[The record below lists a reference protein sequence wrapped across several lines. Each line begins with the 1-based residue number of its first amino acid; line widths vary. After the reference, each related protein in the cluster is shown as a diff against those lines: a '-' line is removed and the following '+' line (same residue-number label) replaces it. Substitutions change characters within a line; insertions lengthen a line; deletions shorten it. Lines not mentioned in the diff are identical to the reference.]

1 MGNTRRILG
10 VALALASA
18 APGLLAAQAQTR
30 QISGQVVRS
39 GTGAAIAEAVVA
51 VSGTATSVQT
61 GADGR
66 YTVRAPAGE
75 VRLTVRAIG
84 FTRKDAIVPPTV
96 STVNFTL
103 DPDVFRLEEVVVSG
117 QATTVERR
125 NLTTSVGYVSG
136 EDVSKVASPT
146 VENALYGKLAGV
158 NIQSNS
164 GAPGGGIQLQIRGS
178 NTILGNFDPLFVVD
192 GVIYSN
198 ARILGGRASL
208 IRGASIQEDD
218 PVNRLAD
225 LNPADIA
232 SIEVLKGA
240 AAAAIYGAK
249 AAAGVVI
256 VKTIRGQG
264 GAPQVN
270 LSQRVGAF
278 RLLRGY
284 DPHCWG
290 SIAEAVAEFGAVAQT
305 FLNQYGL
312 NCYNHYDQV
321 WGSNDRLSYET
332 VADVSGG
339 DENTKYFASGTWKRD
354 NAIEPGTGFGR
365 QALRINLDQAVG
377 SKFSV
382 SVSSVFNRAL
392 HQRGWGNNCN
402 NYGCYGYA
410 LAYVPSYIDLRKQ
423 ADGSYI
429 NPRNGANTAPASNPL
444 QTAELSRNAAE
455 TYRFTG
461 GSTVTWNAHTTDR
474 SSFRLIGTVGAD
486 LFTQNDDLL
495 APGELYWQQQEARP
509 GASIENLG
517 LSRLINWNVNGV
529 HTLRTGGINF
539 STSAGVQFE
548 SNWLKTTRITT
559 TGVLPG
565 QENVNQGTNFVP
577 AEFLTR
583 DRTLAFYG
591 QEELQLL
598 DDRLLIAGGVR
609 AERSSTNGD
618 VSKYFFYPRVS
629 GKYTLRDLV
638 GSGSEVKLRAAY
650 GELGNLPRFGDKF
663 TLLNTPTFGG
673 LIGLAVGTTAGD
685 ANIEPERLKEVEAGV
700 DVNFWRG
707 RANLDVTVFRR
718 RTTNLLLSRTPAPS
732 TGFTNQIF
740 NGGQISNKGLE
751 VVLGLTPVQ
760 AREFGWVSSTSFS
773 LHRSNVDSL
782 PVPRFRPAGSG
793 FGGLGVTLIEQGQ
806 SLTRL
811 FGPRYFRPGVDPDNL
826 KPAGCTAPPS
836 AACVIQA
843 TAGNT
848 EPDFRLGFN
857 NSFTYKSIS
866 VSVTVDYQQ
875 GGTVNNLTQFLL
887 DDGKTTEDFGS
898 EAHAIRLRDAFQ
910 NGAIT
915 DAYFEPATFVKLRE
929 LSFNW
934 LLPRK
939 WSQALGLGIR
949 DARLGITGRDLFWY
963 MKYSGLDSEVSN
975 FGANPIR
982 SNVDVTPY
990 PPSRSVFIN
999 LAVGF

>member
-1 MGNTRRILG
+1 MSKLRRILG
-10 VALALASA
+10 LALAVLGA
-18 APGLLAAQAQTR
+18 APGLLAAQTR
-30 QISGQVVRS
+30 QITGQVVRS
-39 GTGAAIAEAVVA
+39 GSGAAIADAVIAVA
-51 VSGTATSVQT
+51 GTMTSVQT
-61 GADGR
+61 DAEGR
-66 YTVRAPAGE
+66 FTITAPGGE
-75 VRLTVRAIG
+75 VRLTARAIG
-84 FTRKDAIVPPTV
+84 FTRKDAIVPANV

-125 NLTTSVGYVSG
+125 NLTSSVGYVSG

-146 VENALYGKLAGV
+146 IESALYGKLAGV

-198 ARILGGRASL
+198 ARVLGGRASL
-208 IRGASIQEDD
+208 IRGASITEDD

-240 AAAAIYGAK
+240 AAAAIYGSK

-270 LSQRVGAF
+270 LSQRVGTF
-278 RLLRGY
+278 SLLRSY
-284 DPHCWG
+284 KPHCWA
-290 SIAEAVAEFGAVAQT
+290 SIADAVAAYGTLAQAY
-305 FLNQYGL
+305 LGQRGL
-312 NCYNHYDQV
+312 DCFSHYDQV
-321 WGSNDRLSYET
+321 WGGERASYET

-339 DENTKYFASGTWKRD
+339 DENTKYFASATWKRD

-365 QALRINLDQAVG
+365 QALRINLDQVVG

-382 SVSSVFNRAL
+382 SVSSVFNRAF
-392 HQRGWGNNCN
+392 HERGWGNNCN

-410 LAYVPSYIDLRKQ
+410 LAYVPSYVDLRKQ

-429 NPRNGANTAPASNPL
+429 NPRTAAGSAPASNPL
-444 QTAELSRNAAE
+444 QTAELSRNQAE
-455 TYRFTG
+455 TFRFTG
-461 GSTVTWNAHTTDR
+461 GATVTWNAYAGER
-474 SSFRLIGTVGAD
+474 SSFRLIGTAGAD

-495 APGELYWQQQEARP
+495 APADLYWQQQEARP

-517 LSRLINWNVNGV
+517 LSRLLNWNINGV
-529 HTLRTGGINF
+529 HQIRTGGIQF
-539 STSAGVQFE
+539 TTSGGLQFE

-559 TGVLPG
+559 TNLLPG

-583 DRTLAFYG
+583 DRTLAFYAT
-591 QEELQLL
+591 EEAQLL
-598 DDRLLIAGGVR
+598 GDRLLIAAGVR

-618 VSKYFFYPRVS
+618 VDKYYFYPRVS
-629 GKYTLRDLV
+629 GKYTIREAL
-638 GSGSEVKLRAAY
+638 GSGSELKLRAGY

-663 TLLNTPTFGG
+663 TLLGTPTFGG
-673 LIGLAVGTTAGD
+673 QIGLAVSTTAGD
-685 ANIEPERLKEVEAGV
+685 ATIEPERLKEIEAGF
-700 DVNFWRG
+700 DMIFWGG

-718 RTTNLLLSRTPAPS
+718 QTTNLLLSRTPAPS
-732 TGFTNQIF
+732 TGFAAQIF

-751 VVLGLTPVQ
+751 VVLGVTPVQ
-760 AREFGWVSSTSFS
+760 RRNFGWVSSTSFS
-773 LHRSNVDSL
+773 VNRSNVDSL
-782 PVPRFRPAGSG
+782 PVPRFRPPGSG
-793 FGGLGVTLIEQGQ
+793 FGGLGVLLVEQGKP
-806 SLTRL
+806 LTRL
-811 FGPRYFRPGVDPDNL
+811 FGPRYFRPGEDPDNL
-826 KPAGCTAPPS
+826 KPAACVAPPS
-836 AACVIQA
+836 RACVIQA
-843 TAGNT
+843 DAGDT
-848 EPDFRLGFN
+848 EPDFRLGLS
-857 NSFTYKSIS
+857 NSFTYKSVS
-866 VSVTVDYQQ
+866 LSVTVDYQQ

-898 EAHAIRLRDAFQ
+898 DAHTKRITTAFQ
-910 NGAIT
+910 HGAIT
-915 DAYFEPATFVKLRE
+915 DAYFEPATFVKVRE
-929 LSFNW
+929 ISFNW

-939 WSQALGLGIR
+939 WSQGLGLGIR
-949 DARLGITGRDLFWY
+949 DARLGITGRDLLWF
-963 MKYSGLDSEVSN
+963 MSYSGLDSEVAN